1 VTEGNVNGFGR
12 FISLEGGEGAGKSTQ
27 ASVLKGFLN
36 RAGKEVILTREPG
49 GSPGA
54 EQIRNLIVSGDIDR
68 WDKLTE
74 VLLLYA
80 ARRDHWLRTIQP
92 ALSEG
97 SWVISDR
104 FSDSTLVYQGLTGVV
119 DTSTILTIHKI
130 VLGDVWPDLTL
141 VLDLPPEVGLTRSL
155 QRDVAENSND
165 TRFEKMSLEFHQRLR
180 KGFQQLA
187 LDNPKRFEMVDSSR
201 DQNEVGNALKDIMF
215 NRFKDELEA
224 C

>member
-1 VTEGNVNGFGR
+1 MTEGNLIDTGR

-27 ASVLKGFLN
+27 AFVLKEFLN

-54 EQIRNLIVSGDIDR
+54 EQIRNLIVSGDVNR

-104 FSDSTLVYQGLTGVV
+104 FSDSTFVYQGLAGVV

-141 VLDLPPEVGLTRSL
+141 LLDLAPEVGLKRS
-155 QRDVAENSND
+155 QERDAAENSSD
-165 TRFEKMSLEFHQRLR
+165 TRFEKMSLTFHKRLR
-180 KGFQQLA
+180 KGFLQLA
-187 LDNPKRFEMVDSSR
+187 SDNPKRFKMVDASK
-201 DQNEVGNALKDIMF
+201 DKNEVGNALRGIVLK
-215 NRFKDELEA
+215 RFQDELKVF
-224 C
+224 